1 MTARFRQRYDK
12 MMSGGTEDFTEH
24 EVFEFF
30 SRLNY
35 FQINTLIVQSCPEK
49 TDVVTNWY
57 TCKVDKPTVKA
68 YLKEK
73 RNEMRKV

>member
-24 EVFEFF
+24 EVFEFL

-49 TDVVTNWY
+49 IDVVTNWY